1 MMNCFSLLFIC
12 LTQFLSSFIGKTD
25 CPPNKLTIQQIFVLE
40 GKAQGTTYT
49 IKYISSDSILTKFE
63 IDSVLHSIDQSL
75 SLYNPQSLISLFNK
89 SAIGIKYDEHLF
101 NVVSQAIKTYTISQ
115 GAFDITCKPLSL
127 LWGFGKEANS
137 LPPKEK
143 ISNALGSVGSNKLIF
158 RNDSLIKLLPSV
170 LIDCDGIAQ
179 GYSVDVL
186 FEFVQQKKL
195 SNYIIELG
203 GEIRTAGFNVNQLPW
218 MIGIE
223 NPNLSYDNEFMLTRK
238 VAISGKAITT
248 SGSYRKFKK
257 IGENYFSH
265 VIDPVKGHPV
275 DNGVISVSVIAKD
288 AITADALDNAFMV
301 MGIEKSF
308 AFQNDMPDIGVF
320 ILYQKIDGSIADTSN
335 AFFKSYLK

>member
-1 MMNCFSLLFIC
+1 MNYFSLLFIC
-12 LTQFLSSFIGKTD
+12 LTQLLSSFISKTESA
-25 CPPNKLTIQQIFVLE
+25 PNKLSTQKIFILE
-40 GKAQGTTYT
+40 GNAQGTTYT
-49 IKYISSDSILTKFE
+49 IKYISSDSILTKHE
-63 IDSVLHSIDQSL
+63 IDSVLAIIDLSL

-89 SAIGIKYDEHLF
+89 STIGIKYDKYLF
-101 NVVSQAIKTYTISQ
+101 DVVSQAIKTNTISK

-127 LWGFGKEANS
+127 LWGFGKETNS
-137 LPPKEK
+137 LPSKEK
-143 ISNALGSVGSNKLIF
+143 INNALLSVGSNKLFF
-158 RNDSLIKLLPSV
+158 RNDSLIKLLPTV

-186 FEFVQQKKL
+186 FDFAQRKKI
-195 SNYIIELG
+195 SNFMIELG
-203 GEIRTAGFNVNQLPW
+203 GEIRTAGFNLNQLPW
-218 MIGIE
+218 IIGIE
-223 NPNLSYDNEFMLTRK
+223 NPNLSYDNEFMLTKK

-257 IGENYFSH
+257 IGDHYFSH

-308 AFQNDMPDIGVF
+308 AFQHDIPDVGVF
-320 ILYQKIDGSIADTSN
+320 ILYQKKDGTIADTSN
-335 AFFKSYLK
+335 ALFKSYLK